1 MQIEIGSLVKAKQTT
16 ATFRM
21 RLPTGFGVVTK
32 YANIKHR
39 SSNIVYVSWVDGSST
54 KPRPINQVWLE
65 VINESR

>member
-1 MQIEIGSLVKAKQTT
+1 MQIEIGSLVKAKQSI

-32 YANIKHR
+32 RTGYG
-39 SSNIVYVSWVDGSST
+39 SGNIVYVSWVDASSS

-65 VINESR
+65 VINEIQ